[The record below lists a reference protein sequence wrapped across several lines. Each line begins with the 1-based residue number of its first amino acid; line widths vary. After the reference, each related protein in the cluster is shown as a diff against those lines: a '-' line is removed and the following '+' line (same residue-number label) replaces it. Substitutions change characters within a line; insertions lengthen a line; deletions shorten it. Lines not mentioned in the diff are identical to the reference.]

1 MTVQRVR
8 RWGSYEN
15 CYVVIAEQLGTLPR
29 AICSHDQ
36 EVAMVS
42 QPVPYLTPAE
52 YLALEREAE
61 TRSEYHDGELVAM
74 VGASRVHNLITVNCS
89 REVSAQLKGR
99 PCETYANDMR
109 VSVPAVNR
117 YFYPDIVVVCGEP
130 QFEDS
135 SVDTLLN
142 PTVIIEVLSDSTE
155 RFDRGRKFA
164 YYRTLP
170 SLRGYLLIAQD
181 EYRVDAYR
189 KGDDGRWLLEDAQ
202 GRDATLP
209 LGIEGC
215 TLVLGDVYDRIALP
229 E

>member
-1 MTVQRVR
+1 
-8 RWGSYEN
+8 
-15 CYVVIAEQLGTLPR
+15 
-29 AICSHDQ
+29 
-36 EVAMVS
+36 MVS

-52 YLALEREAE
+52 YLALERRAE
-61 TRSEYHDGELVAM
+61 TRSEYHDGELLAM
-74 VGASRVHNLITVNCS
+74 VGASREHNLIVLNCG
-89 REVSAQLKGR
+89 REISAQLKGR

-109 VSVPAVNR
+109 VKVAAVNR
-117 YFYPDIVVVCGEP
+117 YFYPDLVIVCGEP

-155 RFDRGRKFA
+155 RFDRGKKFA

-181 EYRVDAYR
+181 EYRIDAYR
-189 KGDDGRWLLEDAQ
+189 KDTDRRWLLEDAQ
-202 GRDATLP
+202 GRDATLA
-209 LGIEGC
+209 LGIADC
-215 TLVLGDVYDRIALP
+215 TLALREVYDRIDLP